1 MNNDYICELKIKFD
15 LTTLSE
21 QVDGIKPHQR
31 LVKDSPS
38 LTAMRTQFPFLGS
51 MYNIYVFPPKT
62 GLPAHIDSFRQCA
75 INIPISN
82 TLESITSFYKLQ
94 DPANLE
100 HVEHRAYDKVLSNIT
115 EVFKFTLACP
125 TLINNKI
132 THSVI
137 NNSDNPRVVLS
148 WGLNSDIDFITAKEL
163 LNDYIL

>member
-94 DPANLE
+94 DPVNLE
-100 HVEHRAYDKVLSNIT
+100 HVEDRAYDKVLSNIT
-115 EVFKFTLACP
+115 EIFKFTLACP

-132 THSVI
+132 AHSVI

-148 WGLNSDIDFITAKEL
+148 WGLNSDIDFITARGL

>member
-38 LTAMRTQFPFLGS
+38 LTAIRTQFSFLGS

-82 TLESITSFYKLQ
+82 TLESITSFYELQ

-100 HVEHRAYDKVLSNIT
+100 HVEDRSYDKVLSNMT
-115 EVFKFTLACP
+115 EVFKFTLAYP

-132 THSVI
+132 AHSVI

-148 WGLNSDIDFITAKEL
+148 WGLNSDIDFITAKRL
-163 LNDYIL
+163 LNDHIL

>member
-21 QVDGIKPHQR
+21 RVDGIKPHQR

-38 LTAMRTQFPFLGS
+38 LTAIRTQFPFLGS
-51 MYNIYVFPPKT
+51 MYNIYVFPPNA

-82 TLESITSFYKLQ
+82 TLESTTSFYKLQ
-94 DPANLE
+94 DPVNLE

-115 EVFKFTLACP
+115 EVFKFTLTCP

-132 THSVI
+132 AHSVI
-137 NNSDNPRVVLS
+137 NNSDKPRVVLS
-148 WGLNSDIDFITAKEL
+148 WGLNSDIEFITAKGL